1 MKETSLDAQKDAQ
14 TSLDAQKEI
23 SISIICRNLEVFF
36 IYKIISIECD
46 PVWKTWLHKLFSS
59 GILFFF
65 LSFLIFSFFSLS
77 PFSSLPLPLFLF
89 LSFSLS
95 CHSSLKTSESVIHDD
110 WRSTNSSTW
119 FIHVK
124 FMMKGNYLCKLKKKY
139 LPNRKKFY
147 IQQSKT

>member
-1 MKETSLDAQKDAQ
+1 MKETSLDAQKDGV
-14 TSLDAQKEI
+14 EI
-23 SISIICRNLEVFF
+23 SIMGRNLEVFF

-77 PFSSLPLPLFLF
+77 PLSLLPLPLFLF

-110 WRSTNSSTW
+110 WRSTNSSTS

-124 FMMKGNYLCKLKKKY
+124 FMMKGNYLSWKKSICQTVRSFIY
-139 LPNRKKFY
+139 NRVKHNLIRNKK
-147 IQQSKT
+147 SVS

>member
-1 MKETSLDAQKDAQ
+1 MKETSLDAQKDGV
-14 TSLDAQKEI
+14 E
-23 SISIICRNLEVFF
+23 ISIICRNLEVFF

-77 PFSSLPLPLFLF
+77 PLSLLPLPLFLF
-89 LSFSLS
+89 LSFCLS

-110 WRSTNSSTW
+110 WRSTNSSTS

-124 FMMKGNYLCKLKKKY
+124 FMMKGNYLSWKKSICQTIRSFIY
-139 LPNRKKFY
+139 NRVKHNLIRNKK
-147 IQQSKT
+147 SVS